1 MPGATSTIS
10 SVAGS
15 CSCLR
20 CTTVTR
26 SMVLGHCNVRAGRW
40 RRAGERDAPRPRHL
54 RGRVGGGVVL
64 AVAGGAAGGGGGG
77 GGRAAALGRGTGS
90 RRGGGVARPA
100 GVGRGPASSR
110 RRGARRRRR

>member
-54 RGRVGGGVVL
+54 RRRVGGGVVL
-64 AVAGGAAGGGGGG
+64 AVAGGAAAARGGGRGGGGG
-77 GGRAAALGRGTGS
+77 GGRAGGGA
-90 RRGGGVARPA
+90 RRGGG
-100 GVGRGPASSR
+100 GGGGRGGGG
-110 RRGARRRRR
+110 GARAFPR